1 MTSEIITTIAALG
14 GTLVGGLINYL
25 SSRSVKNHE
34 WRLSLAKDQ
43 VASRQKLYAEF
54 LVEAQRLVL
63 QAHEEKISS
72 LYDVNALTSKFAEIS
87 LVAPDSVVE
96 AAKKLTDTAIT
107 SHVVPPAK
115 EVADFFELRA
125 AFISAARQ
133 DIARVLS
140 DT

>member
-1 MTSEIITTIAALG
+1 MAPEIITTIAALG

-72 LYDVNALTSKFAEIS
+72 LYDLNALTSKFAEIS

-96 AAKKLTDTAIT
+96 AARKLTDTAIA

-115 EVADFFELRA
+115 EVADFFKLRA
-125 AFISAARQ
+125 AFISSVRQ

-140 DT
+140 DA